1 MLSRDRPPRGGLPR
15 QVCMADWLAALE
27 AIADM
32 REDRPAKRK
41 RRKRRKKRQPMLD
54 EFQRA
59 AIEDIPF

>member
-1 MLSRDRPPRGGLPR
+1 
-15 QVCMADWLAALE
+15 MADWLAALE